1 MYLSTRA
8 VRLRASSIALSLAL
22 IFALAGLY
30 AVDRSLSTSNRAQ
43 VQVEAAESAALVG
56 GFLAVHTE
64 ALQSIRGLY
73 LDTTRVVQGEQFESL
88 VSSMTQYANSFR
100 RIWITDTAGRVREQ
114 HLFGRPSPPLAQGLD
129 IDTISALGLGRLAA
143 AARATHRGQV
153 SKAGP
158 MVTGER
164 AVLMLQPIYVGNSF
178 RGFAGGSVTTD
189 AILASVSQARPRVR
203 GQLVILA
210 NTDTIG
216 ATPRLLARSASVDT
230 ASSTLPVPG
239 GGEWRVVVMR
249 RSGYANVRPLVW
261 GIGLATLGALIVMLL
276 HERRQGIRLSERS
289 AELERLS
296 AELLR
301 ANRSKSE
308 FLANVSHELRTPLNA
323 IVGFV
328 ELLRDGVY
336 GELAQRQISPV
347 ERIAASAGHLRLLV
361 DQILDLAKMAA
372 GRLEVHRESI
382 DLRAFVLT
390 VASEVEPLIAERGLD
405 FQIAVSATL
414 PRVRTDPM
422 HLRQIL
428 MNLLSNATKFTPS
441 GAITIR
447 ARHLEPPPPPPSVS
461 HGAVTRPLIY
471 VASQLTAAAPPAA
484 PPAPFGP
491 PPAIEGSRP
500 PGGWIAL
507 DVSDSGIGIAPNERE
522 RIFGEFEQVN
532 AGPRGDSIH
541 RGTGLGLAIS
551 RRLARLLGGDISIE
565 SELGHGSTFTVWIPV
580 EQEPARGVPPGDA
593 PADAGTPARTTSAG

>member
-73 LDTTRVVQGEQFESL
+73 LDTTRVVHGEQFESL

-114 HLFGRPSPPLAQGLD
+114 HLFGPASPPLAEGLD
-129 IDTISALGLGRLAA
+129 IDTISALGVGRLAA

-153 SKAGP
+153 TTAGS

-164 AVLMLQPIYVGNSF
+164 GVLMLEPIYVGNSF

-189 AILASVSQARPRVR
+189 AILSSVSQARPRVR

-210 NTDTIG
+210 NDDTIG
-216 ATPRLLARSASVDT
+216 ATPRLLSRSASADT

-249 RSGYANVRPLVW
+249 RSSYANVRPLVW

-347 ERIAASAGHLRLLV
+347 ERIASSAGHLRLLV

-441 GAITIR
+441 GGITIR
-447 ARHLEPPPPPPSVS
+447 ARHLEPPPPNVS

-471 VASQLTAAAPPAA
+471 VASQLAAAPPPA
-484 PPAPFGP
+484 PAPFGP
-491 PPAIEGSRP
+491 PANIEGSRP

-565 SELGHGSTFTVWIPV
+565 SELGHGATFTVWIPV
-580 EQEPARGVPPGDA
+580 EHEPARAAPQGDA
-593 PADAGTPARTTSAG
+593 PADAGSPARTTSAG

>member
-100 RIWITDTAGRVREQ
+100 RIWITDTAGRILEQ
-114 HLFGRPSPPLAQGLD
+114 HLFGRPSSRLAQGLD

-143 AARATHRGQV
+143 VARATHRGQV
-153 SKAGP
+153 SKAAP

-216 ATPRLLARSASVDT
+216 ATPRLLSRAASVDT

-471 VASQLTAAAPPAA
+471 VASQLTAAAPPA
-484 PPAPFGP
+484 PPPTPFGP
-491 PPAIEGSRP
+491 LPAIEGSRP

-580 EQEPARGVPPGDA
+580 EQEPARGVPPGNA
-593 PADAGTPARTTSAG
+593 PADAGTTARTTSAG